1 MFWLSVNLVRVV
13 TDLAD
18 LSPPT
23 SGDVDGSVEAI
34 LGLLES
40 YDAHDQC
47 QMELVHFGVGEISE
61 KDVNLAE
68 TFSGRGSRPQVCMDV
83 LLHPWG
89 QHVTMVTWA
98 GLMFVQCDGRD
109 TLRRN
114 PSPVMPH

>member
-1 MFWLSVNLVRVV
+1 MTLNVSSLGGEDVMFRLSVNLVRVV

-18 LSPPT
+18 LSPLT

-61 KDVNLAE
+61 KDVNLEEIAHDI
-68 TFSGRGSRPQVCMDV
+68 R
-83 LLHPWG
+83 
-89 QHVTMVTWA
+89 
-98 GLMFVQCDGRD
+98 CDCF
-109 TLRRN
+109 T
-114 PSPVMPH
+114 